1 MNTIGEF
8 IFQDWQANQST
19 SLKSRC
25 VLVFFRSA
33 QFFGKWRFPFSLW
46 RYIYQFIVE
55 GILGIELPWNI
66 NIGPALQLQH
76 GIALVVNSTTIIGKN
91 CILRHSTT
99 IGNKVLSDGS
109 VSESP
114 TIGNDVEIGCNVVIL
129 GPVTIGDRA
138 VIGSGAVV
146 VKDVPN
152 NAVVVGN
159 PAKIIRWLDNDISP
173 FLQTNIS
180 SKSTHQSIDV

>member
-1 MNTIGEF
+1 MYSMGDF
-8 IFQDWQANQST
+8 ILQDWQANQDT

-25 VLVFFRSA
+25 VLVLFRSA
-33 QFFGKWRFPFSLW
+33 QCFSRWPFPFSLW

-55 GILGIELPWNI
+55 GILGIELPWDVD
-66 NIGPALQLQH
+66 IGPALQLQH
-76 GIALVVNSTTIIGKN
+76 GIALVVNSTTKIGKN

-109 VSESP
+109 VTASP
-114 TIGNDVEIGCNVVIL
+114 IIGNDVEIGCNVVIL
-129 GPVTIGDRA
+129 GPVKIGHRA

-146 VKDVPN
+146 VKDVPE

-159 PAKIIRWLDNDISP
+159 PAKIIRQRDGVP
-173 FLQTNIS
+173 AS
-180 SKSTHQSIDV
+180 SL